1 MSTWRRVGGASVT
14 TVVVRAAIVIGVIV
28 TSVAVGV
35 MVGATTAGVCTP
47 GGVVVVSLTVGSRT
61 RHDGWMMLLKG
72 SLIEEGERYIMKQ
85 EQDLVDE
92 DETICKP
99 PAYERCM

>member
-1 MSTWRRVGGASVT
+1 MLVEITLLARRVRSVSTWRRVGGATVT

-61 RHDGWMMLLKG
+61 RHDDWMMLLKG
-72 SLIEEGERYIMKQ
+72 SLI
-85 EQDLVDE
+85 
-92 DETICKP
+92 
-99 PAYERCM
+99 

>member
-1 MSTWRRVGGASVT
+1 MLVEITLLARRVISVSTWRRVGGASVT

-61 RHDGWMMLLKG
+61 RHDDWMMLLKG
-72 SLIEEGERYIMKQ
+72 SLI
-85 EQDLVDE
+85 
-92 DETICKP
+92 
-99 PAYERCM
+99 